1 MDVSDFNGFWAGS
14 MTLVVPT
21 GWSVKIAFSNRAK
34 SHRHSLMLTKPYS
47 LSEMPEMP
55 KRARRGVGRS
65 HHSSGRH

>member
-1 MDVSDFNGFWAGS
+1 

-34 SHRHSLMLTKPYS
+34 SHRHSLMLDQTL
-47 LSEMPEMP
+47 LSVRNAGDA

-65 HHSSGRH
+65 HHSSGWH